1 MISRADHG
9 SPTGAAA
16 TCRWRLNRAG
26 IVNVYQYGNE
36 VLEFASG
43 RLLLR
48 GVNGSGKSTAMN
60 MLLPFLVTTR
70 ERGIDAAGEQSG
82 ILKSW
87 MLSGRDDAQPVG
99 YLWIEFVRGD
109 EFLVCGCGIKANRQA
124 DSVNTWWF
132 LTSKRPGI
140 DLDLASG
147 GTALSSET
155 LRAALDGDPVFSKAQ
170 RRDYRRAVEQR
181 LFAGASIDQHVRLIN
196 KVRSP
201 RVGDRIDLELR
212 DYLVDALPQVSEAAL
227 AEAAQPLDDL
237 DEHRRSIA
245 ELARTLDAVQGLLN
259 VYRSYCISDLRQRMA
274 GCRQRLRE
282 RRDSAR
288 EERSS
293 KDAAAAAANDLTR
306 LDDEVESLE
315 AEQRRLQLEI
325 QALEKSHAYQKG
337 QQLEG
342 LREHVRDLARQ
353 CKTAAERV
361 GRAEQ
366 RTGEDALES
375 DQARRAS
382 LTDRDT
388 LNNELAAARELGS
401 RCRLDRRPP
410 GPVTVSE
417 RDIEAAA
424 TETAA
429 RAAPTAFS
437 PGDKSPDRPRARPDA
452 HGPRVVSLVAP
463 TELDLSTVVS
473 ELAAADTAVGR
484 RRFDLEQVR
493 QARQAEQTAAAELD
507 QAEAV
512 RKQAALAADHAAERL
527 TMSTRQLTAA
537 KTEWQQ
543 QAREWAAK
551 TVRFLESTGL
561 DGPATAARAEVQ
573 SLAADAASVE
583 PDMLRG
589 RLHAQAETLVEH
601 WRSRAA
607 AVEARLDHERQAE
620 KEAQARVDE
629 LEHRSEPET
638 PRLPWQHE
646 SGWCLADLI
655 DFAPGLE
662 ETQRA
667 GLEAA
672 LESSGLL
679 SARPADGAFEL
690 ASGELVAVASQG
702 VADPLSELLTVTIPQ
717 RLEGRVD
724 GGSVQKLLE
733 SISSDPS
740 SDAITLATSDGE
752 FQVGS
757 LRGRHRKDRAEHIGV
772 TARRGA
778 LEKARAEALRCLD
791 EAAATVRRSRTEL
804 EHCRSACRQAQL
816 QRDRLPVTTAI
827 LAARAKAD
835 ADTAALDGA
844 TARRDDASEAEA
856 AAERKLSRSS
866 DELHRTAT
874 TLALPSDS
882 HGLDAFDRD
891 LAEAESSLQRCR
903 SHTETLARSVAS
915 WKGACDRWRR
925 AAQAL
930 AGEQAELHRVE
941 SKHAD
946 EQASLATLE
955 DSIGAEYT
963 EVIVTRDR
971 CRDEL
976 AGLEAGAPEL
986 LSQQRRAVE
995 HKAKAEA
1002 AAGAAAERTEQ
1013 SEQACEA
1020 TRVSLDEALA
1030 TPGYLEAIRAG
1041 LADSDVGAAAPGSPS
1056 GAGDP
1061 GHSPSDD
1068 DHSPSVRDARDG
1080 STDDIPVAP
1089 APGSEGLRW
1098 TVEALSRLVADATGR
1113 SDQGR
1118 GETSGVTSE
1127 VRPDSV
1133 RQSMLQRRDALGA
1146 GWDADHFQ
1154 PDPAL
1159 PLYVEVTGPSG
1170 RATLVESV
1178 SAVAQQHQRVAGLLN
1193 RKQEDALRQLLQG
1206 MIASEIAN
1214 RIFDAERL
1222 VDHMNARLG
1231 AVSTAHRVGVRLRW
1245 RRSGELD
1252 DATARMVELLAK
1264 KPDLRTEDETGEL
1277 RRALATRLDAARTDQ
1292 PDLSYRQLIAE
1303 TLDYKQWHEM
1313 AVMVRRGSGESR
1325 LSRATPLSEGEKKL
1339 VAYLPLFAAVSASC
1353 DALAEQ
1359 RASPGA
1365 ERPGIARFVLLDD
1378 AFAKVSEDN
1387 HAALFSLLVDLDLD
1401 FIATSER
1408 LWGTHATVPEL
1419 AVSEVVRDATLQTIL
1434 LEHYRWDGTTLT
1446 HTSDP

>member
-1 MISRADHG
+1 MSRARHG
-9 SPTGAAA
+9 SPTDATA

-36 VLEFASG
+36 VLEFAGG

-132 LTSKRPGI
+132 VTSKRPGI
-140 DLDLASG
+140 DLDLAAG

-155 LRAALDGDPVFSKAQ
+155 LRAVLDGDPVFGKAQ

-212 DYLVDALPQVSEAAL
+212 EYLVDALPQVSEQAL

-237 DEHRRSIA
+237 DEHRRSVA
-245 ELARTLDAVQGLLN
+245 ELARTLDAVQGLLD
-259 VYRSYCISDLRQRMA
+259 VYRSYCLSDLRQRLA
-274 GCRQRLRE
+274 GCRQRLGE
-282 RRDSAR
+282 RRNNAR
-288 EERSS
+288 EELSR
-293 KDAAAAAANDLTR
+293 KEAAVEAANDLTR
-306 LDDEVESLE
+306 LDGEIEALE
-315 AEQRRLQLEI
+315 AEQRRLRLEI
-325 QALEKSHAYQKG
+325 GALEKSPAYQQG

-342 LREHVRDLARQ
+342 LRELVRDLARQ
-353 CKTAAERV
+353 CAMATSRVDAAAQ
-361 GRAEQ
+361 RAGVDAQELDQ
-366 RTGEDALES
+366 IRRT
-375 DQARRAS
+375 S
-382 LTDRDT
+382 LNDRDT
-388 LNNELAAARELGS
+388 LNGELATARELGG

-410 GPVTVSE
+410 DLVTVSE
-417 RDIEAAA
+417 SDLAPSPAGTTGPGVHSSQVVRLTEPAAPDLP
-424 TETAA
+424 AA
-429 RAAPTAFS
+429 RS
-437 PGDKSPDRPRARPDA
+437 Q
-452 HGPRVVSLVAP
+452 
-463 TELDLSTVVS
+463 
-473 ELAAADTAVGR
+473 LAAGVAAVGR
-484 RRFDLEQVR
+484 RRADLDDVK
-493 QARQAEQTAAAELD
+493 QALQAELAAARGLD
-507 QAEAV
+507 QAEAA
-512 RKQAALAADHAAERL
+512 RKQAARAADHAAERL
-527 TMSTRQLTAA
+527 TESTRRLTAA
-537 KTEWQQ
+537 RTEWHQ
-543 QAREWAAK
+543 QAREWAANAIR
-551 TVRFLESTGL
+551 VLESAGL
-561 DGPATAARAEVQ
+561 DGPATAAQAGVQ
-573 SLAADAASVE
+573 PLAANAAPAE
-583 PDMLRG
+583 PDLLRD
-589 RLHAQAETLVEH
+589 RLHSEAEALVEH
-601 WRSRAA
+601 WQSEVAA
-607 AVEARLDHERQAE
+607 TEAQLEHERQAE
-620 KEAQARVDE
+620 EEAQALVDE
-629 LEHRSEPET
+629 LERRDEPEF
-638 PRLPWQHE
+638 PRLAWQHG
-646 SGWCLADLI
+646 SDWCIADLI

-662 ETQRA
+662 ESQRA

-717 RLEGRVD
+717 QLEGQVD
-724 GGSVQKLLE
+724 AGSVQKLLE

-740 SDAITLATSDGE
+740 SDAVTLATADGE
-752 FQVGS
+752 FRVGS

-772 TARRGA
+772 TARRDA
-778 LEKARAEALRCLD
+778 LEKARAEARRCLD
-791 EAAATVRRSRTEL
+791 EAAATVRRSRTAL
-804 EHCRSACRQAQL
+804 ERSRSACHEAQL
-816 QRDRLPVTTAI
+816 QRKRLPATRAI
-827 LAARAKAD
+827 LAARAQAD

-844 TARRDDASEAEA
+844 TAHRDEAAGAVA
-856 AAERKLSRSS
+856 AAERELSRSS

-874 TLALPSDS
+874 TLALPHDS

-891 LAEAESSLQRCR
+891 LAEAEAALRRCQ
-903 SHTETLARSVAS
+903 SHTETLARSVTS
-915 WKGACDRWRR
+915 WERACDRWRR

-930 AGEQAELHRVE
+930 EGEQAELHRVE

-946 EQASLATLE
+946 EQAGLATLE

-963 EVIVTRDR
+963 EVIETRDR

-976 AGLEAGAPEL
+976 AGLEARAPEL
-986 LSQQRRAVE
+986 RDEQRRAVE
-995 HKAKAEA
+995 RKAGAEA
-1002 AAGAAAERTEQ
+1002 AARAAAERTGQ

-1030 TPGYLEAIRAG
+1030 TPGYLEAIRAVPTAPDASRAG
-1041 LADSDVGAAAPGSPS
+1041 PGSPS
-1056 GAGDP
+1056 GAADSGD
-1061 GHSPSDD
+1061 SPSDG
-1068 DHSPSVRDARDG
+1068 DA
-1080 STDDIPVAP
+1080 STDGVLVAP
-1089 APGSEGLRW
+1089 VPGSEGLRW
-1098 TVEALSRLVADATGR
+1098 TVEALSRMVADAADR
-1113 SDQGR
+1113 SGQGR
-1118 GETSGVTSE
+1118 GETPE

-1133 RQSMLQRRDALGA
+1133 RQSLLQRREALGA
-1146 GWDADHFQ
+1146 GWDASDLQ

-1170 RATLVESV
+1170 RATLAESV
-1178 SAVAQQHQRVAGLLN
+1178 SAVARQHQRVAGLLN

-1206 MIASEIAN
+1206 MIASEIAGK
-1214 RIFDAERL
+1214 IFDAERF
-1222 VDHMNARLG
+1222 VDHMNTRLG

-1264 KPDLRTEDETGEL
+1264 KPDLRTEEETGEL
-1277 RRALATRLDAARTDQ
+1277 RRALSTRLDAARTDQ

-1359 RASPGA
+1359 RASPG
-1365 ERPGIARFVLLDD
+1365 EGQPGIARFVLLDD

-1419 AVSEVVRDATLQTIL
+1419 AVTEVVRDAALRTIL
-1434 LEHYRWDGTTLT
+1434 LEHYRWDGATLT